1 MRRIPW
7 LILPV
12 LLLSL
17 PCLAQQKPVPVFEI
31 SGAYS
36 YVRYSS
42 TKSNFNGGSVSFALN
57 PNPWLGVVADVGAY
71 HESVI
76 QGFDSS
82 NLISYLF
89 GPRISYRSEDR
100 ITPYAQ
106 VLFGGAYDTLMDRSA
121 LAMTAGGGL
130 DVSVAHHVALRLVQ
144 GEYFMT
150 RFGRDTQNNV
160 RISTG
165 IVFQFGGR

>member
-7 LILPV
+7 LILVV

-17 PCLAQQKPVPVFEI
+17 PAFAQQEPVPVFEI

-42 TKSNFNGGSVSFALN
+42 TKSNFNGGSVSFTLN

-76 QGFDSS
+76 KGFDSS
-82 NLISYLF
+82 NLVSYLF
-89 GPRISYRSEDR
+89 GPRVSYRSQDR
-100 ITPYAQ
+100 ITPFVQ
-106 VLFGGAYDTLMDRSA
+106 VLFGGVYDTLQDSTA
-121 LAMTAGGGL
+121 LAMTAGGGF
-130 DVSVAHHVALRLVQ
+130 DVRVAPHVALRLIQ
-144 GEYFMT
+144 AEYFMT
-150 RFGRDTQNNV
+150 RFGRQTQNNV

-165 IVFQFGGR
+165 LVFRFGGK